1 MAVYYFDLREGGAFV
16 VDEEGMELRD
26 VEAAQAEA
34 ARSLSGIAWDA
45 MRSAGA
51 QAQEMT
57 IEVRDVYG
65 PVMDVKFAFMI
76 NRKQVGCFLPARW
89 PSGGAAVAAGAA
101 RAAAAPGMRIPAKGR
116 GKRACGNARRN
127 KIAQH
132 DKVRRSSHDVPQ
144 CSEVR
149 HDERGSVQYL
159 CIGGWGADPHRAR
172 DCSAHS
178 ITPAEGGA
186 GRARTRV

>member
-1 MAVYYFDLREGGAFV
+1 MFVVPPVPVRAPIWLSTTSIFREGGAFV

-76 NRKQVGCFLPARW
+76 NRK
-89 PSGGAAVAAGAA
+89 
-101 RAAAAPGMRIPAKGR
+101 K
-116 GKRACGNARRN
+116 
-127 KIAQH
+127 
-132 DKVRRSSHDVPQ
+132 
-144 CSEVR
+144 
-149 HDERGSVQYL
+149 
-159 CIGGWGADPHRAR
+159 
-172 DCSAHS
+172 
-178 ITPAEGGA
+178 
-186 GRARTRV
+186 